1 MMDQVIDMKKLKII
15 TNVSGDYEI
24 IQADGDIIW
33 SGHSI
38 PHYVFLGILANLGVE
53 TETIE
58 ISDEEMEGY

>member
-1 MMDQVIDMKKLKII
+1 MGQVIDIKRVEII

-24 IQADGDIIW
+24 IQADGDIVW

-38 PHYVFLGILANLGVE
+38 PHYVFLSILESIGIE

-58 ISDEEMEGY
+58 ISDKEMENY